1 MQPYEL
7 SLAAAAE
14 EIRTRRLSP
23 VELVDSV
30 LARVEEV
37 EPRVGAYV
45 TVAAEQARQAAREA
59 ERAVADGR
67 LRGPLHG
74 VPMGLKDLVDVAGS
88 ATTASSRVRAD
99 HRADADSTVAARLAA
114 AGAVLVGKTHT
125 HEFAYGLTTPQ
136 THNAWDHG
144 RVAGGSSG
152 GSAVAVA
159 AGSATFALGTD
170 TGGSI
175 RVPAA
180 LNGVVGLKP
189 TYGLVPRH
197 GVTSLSWSLDHV
209 GPLART
215 VEDAA
220 LVLSAIAGHDPRDP
234 ASLPLPHPL
243 PPADYRPT
251 SGTDLTGLRVGVPS
265 TYYFERVAPEVEA
278 AVRRAVERLGDLG
291 ATLVDV
297 EIPMTRYIQ
306 ATQWGLMVPEATAYH
321 ERTLRAV
328 PDLYEADVRV
338 LLEAGALMPATD
350 YLRAQRAR
358 TLMRQAWGRLFEEVE
373 VIAAPTVPFT
383 AVPAGQDS
391 VTWPDG
397 TVESVS
403 DAYVRLSSPANITGV
418 PSLSLPVGR
427 DSAGLPI
434 GMQLLGRPLGE
445 ATILRVGHA
454 YERSEPPRPLAAP
467 VQPLASSAV

>member
-7 SLAAAAE
+7 SLTVAADA
-14 EIRTRRLSP
+14 IRARKLSP

-30 LARVEEV
+30 LDRIEEV
-37 EPRVGAYV
+37 EPRLGAYV
-45 TVAAEQARQAAREA
+45 TVTAERARRAAHEA
-59 ERAVADGR
+59 EREVASGR
-67 LRGPLHG
+67 PRGPLHG
-74 VPMGLKDLVDVAGS
+74 IPMGLKDLIDVAGA
-88 ATTASSRVRAD
+88 ATTASSRVRAG
-99 HRADADSTVAARLAA
+99 HRAEADGTVAARLTA
-114 AGAVLVGKTHT
+114 AGAILVGKTHT

-136 THNAWDHG
+136 TSNAWDRD

-159 AGSATFALGTD
+159 AGAATFALGTD

-209 GPLART
+209 GPITRT

-220 LVLSAIAGHDPRDP
+220 LVLDALAAHDPRDP
-234 ASLPLPHPL
+234 ASLATPS
-243 PPADYRPT
+243 ADHRP
-251 SGTDLTGLRVGVPS
+251 GADTDLTGLRVGVPGN
-265 TYYFERVAPEVEA
+265 YYFDHVAPEVET
-278 AVRRAVERLGDLG
+278 AVRRAIDHVESLG
-291 ATLVDV
+291 ARLVEV
-297 EIPMTRYIQ
+297 EIPMTRYVQ

-328 PDLYEADVRV
+328 PELYQADVRI
-338 LLEAGALMPATD
+338 LLEAGELMPAGD

-358 TLMRQAWGRLFEEVE
+358 TLMRRAWADLLADVD
-373 VIAAPTVPFT
+373 VIAAPTVPAT
-383 AVPAGQDS
+383 AAKADQPAL
-391 VTWPDG
+391 TWPDG

-403 DAYVRLSSPANITGV
+403 DAYVRLSAPANITGV
-418 PSLSLPVGR
+418 PSLSVPVGH
-427 DSAGLPI
+427 DAAGLPI

-445 ATILRVGHA
+445 SVLLRVGHA
-454 YERSEPPRPLAAP
+454 YEQTRPARELTAA
-467 VQPLASSAV
+467 